1 MRRSDPSCRG
11 GLARRRLVGR
21 GAVAAGLALL
31 PISALRATTVPD
43 AGRSVTILVVGDS
56 LAAQLG
62 YALETTFATDP
73 AVEVLNRGRAST
85 GLVRDDFYD
94 WPAALDRLLTQH
106 EVDIAVVSVGMNDR
120 QPITAGG
127 AIHPRFG
134 DAWHRLYGERVDRM
148 MQRLVGAGIPAYWM
162 GMPASGGRRF
172 SQGMRTINAVFE
184 ARAFA
189 NRVTFVPTW
198 DLTTDAAGNYTPYGQ
213 DAEGRTGRVRDSDG
227 FHFTHFGSRVLAG
240 RLLEAMAPDLAPAAR

>member
-1 MRRSDPSCRG
+1 MRRSDRPLPG
-11 GLARRRLVGR
+11 NFARRRFVRL
-21 GAVAAGLALL
+21 GAWATGLALL
-31 PISALRATTVPD
+31 PTSALGATTVPD
-43 AGRSVTILVVGDS
+43 ADRSVTILVVGDS

-62 YALETTFATDP
+62 YTLDNTFAADP
-73 AVEVLNRGRAST
+73 AVQVLNRGRAST

-127 AIHPRFG
+127 AVHPRFG
-134 DAWHRLYGERVDRM
+134 DSWHRLYGERVDRM
-148 MQRLVGAGIPAYWM
+148 MQRLVGAGITAYWM
-162 GMPASGGRRF
+162 GMPASGGRSF

-213 DAEGRTGRVRDSDG
+213 DAEGRTGRLRDSDG
-227 FHFTHFGSRVLAG
+227 FHLTRFGSRVLAG
-240 RLLEAMAPDLAPAAR
+240 RLLEAMGPALGAAAP